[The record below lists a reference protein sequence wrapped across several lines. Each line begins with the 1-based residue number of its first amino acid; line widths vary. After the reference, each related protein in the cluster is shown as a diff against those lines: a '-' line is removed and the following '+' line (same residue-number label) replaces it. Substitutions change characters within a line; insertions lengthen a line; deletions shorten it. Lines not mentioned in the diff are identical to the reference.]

1 MSGEEIMQLQDLV
14 MRVPVSEQVL
24 GYAWALVRASRPETP
39 EAPDFVNQWVNW
51 GAGPRGVLTLVTCAK
66 ARAILYGRY
75 HATVN
80 DVQAVAKP
88 ALRHR
93 IAGNYAAQ
101 ANNVDSERLIDML
114 MEAVPADKEYK
125 KPAA

>member
-1 MSGEEIMQLQDLV
+1 M
-14 MRVPVSEQVL
+14 
-24 GYAWALVRASRPETP
+24 
-39 EAPDFVNQWVNW
+39 
-51 GAGPRGVLTLVTCAK
+51 LVTCAK

-75 HATVN
+75 HATIA

-101 ANNVDSERLIDML
+101 ANGLNSEKLIEML
-114 MEAVPADKEYK
+114 FQAVPADKRYE

>member
-1 MSGEEIMQLQDLV
+1 M
-14 MRVPVSEQVL
+14 
-24 GYAWALVRASRPETP
+24 
-39 EAPDFVNQWVNW
+39 
-51 GAGPRGVLTLVTCAK
+51 LTLVTCAK

-75 HATVN
+75 HAAAG

-101 ANNVDSERLIDML
+101 AANINSERLIEML
-114 MEAVPADKEYK
+114 MEAVPADRKYE

>member
-1 MSGEEIMQLQDLV
+1 
-14 MRVPVSEQVL
+14 VPVSDQVL
-24 GYAWALVRASRPETP
+24 GYAWALVRATRPSTP
-39 EAPDFVNQWVNW
+39 EAPEFVNKWLSW

-75 HATVN
+75 HATSA
-80 DVQAVAKP
+80 DIQAVAKP

-101 ANNVDSERLIDML
+101 AHGLTSEKLIDML
-114 MEAVPADKEYK
+114 FEAIPADRPYE